1 MTSNKDAEVILRFS
15 RVLENYLRK
24 FHSDVLWHT
33 ASKKGPNLE
42 GPVIQFRGGNT
53 QLWRL
58 WWKVREDQM
67 IMEFG
72 QDQRVGRSYLG
83 LIRDLD
89 LPQGVKREC
98 AEGSSHPMTDYLILP
113 TKPVDLTKPL
123 LEQREV
129 VDDAIGQ
136 ALRLVALKPQIKK
149 LLDDQK
155 EGSASPAG

>member
-1 MTSNKDAEVILRFS
+1 MTGSAESEAILRFS

-24 FHSDVLWHT
+24 LHRGVLWKN
-33 ASKKGPNLE
+33 AGKKGPNLE

-53 QLWRL
+53 QSWRL

-89 LPQGVKREC
+89 LPQGVTREC

-113 TKPVDLTKPL
+113 TKSVDLTKPL

-129 VDDAIGQ
+129 VDDAIAQ
-136 ALRLVALKPQIKK
+136 ALRLVELREPIRT
-149 LLDDQK
+149 LLRARD
-155 EGSASPAG
+155 EGPAPAES